1 MRTEKSKALKEH
13 LITSTSLNLL
23 AQNGQTEGEM
33 RLRPKSM
40 TIYPYSFTL
49 YFTSGICQPN
59 IEAIDKEKQVVPL
72 IKTKE
77 EEPLTA

>member
-1 MRTEKSKALKEH
+1 
-13 LITSTSLNLL
+13 
-23 AQNGQTEGEM
+23 M